1 MTHTTPRCARR
12 CWRGT
17 RANKPSPG
25 KTPRRS
31 KGAACRL
38 RISQRAWLT
47 SFWLTPCAPPSR
59 RSAGTCQ
66 RRRLRRP
73 PVVGEGRPGGCR
85 GSRKAR
91 HIRLLALDSDRG
103 RCRLAPGH
111 VEFREIP
118 ASVKKGSGV
127 AAASWSHGVKA
138 DRTGASNGLPV
149 RRNPPR
155 RKQHTYYLTLTLT
168 A

>member
-1 MTHTTPRCARR
+1 MTRTTPRCARR

-17 RANKPSPG
+17 RANKAGPG

-47 SFWLTPCAPPSR
+47 SFWSTPCARPSR
-59 RSAGTCQ
+59 RNAGSCQ
-66 RRRLRRP
+66 TRRLRRP
-73 PVVGEGRPGGCR
+73 PFVGEGRPGGCR
-85 GSRKAR
+85 RSRKAR
-91 HIRLLALDSDRG
+91 HVRLLAPDSDRV

-111 VEFREIP
+111 VELREIL
-118 ASVKKGSGV
+118 ASAKKRPGRCGGKLV
-127 AAASWSHGVKA
+127 ARVKA
-138 DRTGASNGLPV
+138 GRTGAPNGLPA

-155 RKQHTYYLTLTLT
+155 RKQHTHCLTLTLT
-168 A
+168 P